1 MPRKKKEEEILE
13 VPEEFSDSA
22 SNSGNDMFSA
32 MTGSASQAGFDLT
45 AGAGSSKKQT
55 KSEEEQQ
62 KSIEEIT
69 KRLKKEGKAQ
79 D

>member
-32 MTGSASQAGFDLT
+32 MTGSASQAGFDLA
-45 AGAGSSKKQT
+45 AGAGS
-55 KSEEEQQ
+55 
-62 KSIEEIT
+62 
-69 KRLKKEGKAQ
+69 KRCSANHPRHDGTYGPL
-79 D
+79 